1 MARTTFAELLSKI
14 QSREIEPEEIRRS
27 FVLDATKSTAFHPQ
41 FRVNREEV
49 DVTGLEGTAAD
60 AGHALAIESG
70 FMLHQTEAFSG
81 PQPDG
86 SIVAEGDSWFR
97 LPHILYPPTMA
108 DFLAQQYPLTNLAHW
123 GDELSQMY
131 NGGKGQYLPLLKS
144 KTIRFLLFSGGGN
157 DVLGATF
164 EQCLN
169 VFDVG
174 HTSPD
179 DAAYYLTPFFYAK
192 LREVQRYYELILD
205 DVARFS
211 PSTTLVVHGY
221 DYAIP
226 RGNGPLLGI
235 HMQNRGL
242 YPTFNKALCRAIVRL
257 MIDLFNERLSY
268 LSQHHP
274 NFQHVDLRGTV
285 KENQWFD
292 GEIHPNATAAA
303 NLAKRV
309 AKVLDPP
316 AAHVAAMVASKAG
329 KKARKGSKHA

>member
-14 QSREIEPEEIRRS
+14 QSREVEPEEIRRS

-70 FMLHQTEAFSG
+70 FMLQQTEAFSG

-123 GDELSQMY
+123 GDELNQMY

-157 DVLGATF
+157 DVLGVTF
-164 EQCLN
+164 
-169 VFDVG
+169 
-174 HTSPD
+174 
-179 DAAYYLTPFFYAK
+179 
-192 LREVQRYYELILD
+192 
-205 DVARFS
+205 
-211 PSTTLVVHGY
+211 
-221 DYAIP
+221 
-226 RGNGPLLGI
+226 
-235 HMQNRGL
+235 
-242 YPTFNKALCRAIVRL
+242 
-257 MIDLFNERLSY
+257 
-268 LSQHHP
+268 
-274 NFQHVDLRGTV
+274 
-285 KENQWFD
+285 
-292 GEIHPNATAAA
+292 
-303 NLAKRV
+303 
-309 AKVLDPP
+309 
-316 AAHVAAMVASKAG
+316 
-329 KKARKGSKHA
+329 